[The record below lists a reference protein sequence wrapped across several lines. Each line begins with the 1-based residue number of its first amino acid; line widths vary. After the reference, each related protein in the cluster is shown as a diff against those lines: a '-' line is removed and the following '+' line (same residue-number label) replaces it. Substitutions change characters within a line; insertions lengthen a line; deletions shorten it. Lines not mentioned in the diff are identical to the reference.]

1 MPYHFHKVD
10 TAENVH
16 QEPWFLAL
24 NPNGRLLALTDI
36 HPSGS
41 KVRLFEPGSIMQY
54 LVDTYDTDHRISYPK
69 GSPEAIEVNNW
80 LFFHHTGVAPN
91 HRELQH
97 FSQHAPEKIPY
108 SIDRFKNET
117 LRLYLVVE
125 KHLEEAKTDYLVGNK
140 WCVSSNNISH

>member
-1 MPYHFHKVD
+1 
-10 TAENVH
+10 
-16 QEPWFLAL
+16 
-24 NPNGRLLALTDI
+24 
-36 HPSGS
+36 
-41 KVRLFEPGSIMQY
+41 MQY